1 MLGSVSLCKRR
12 SEAVSD
18 VIVRQ
23 LKVIKDARKGL
34 RTTRVCGMAAYSEP
48 RWYAA
53 YTCANHEKR
62 VSKQLGVR
70 AVEHFLPLYPS
81 VRRWKDRRVTLDLP
95 LFPGY
100 VFVRMALGDRLQVQ
114 QVPGVAH
121 LVGFDGTPA
130 ALPDQEVDA
139 LRASL
144 ANGVRAQPH
153 PYLKVG
159 QRVRVKNGPL
169 AGMEGVLLRRKG
181 SLRLV
186 ISIELIQRSVA
197 VDADEADV
205 EAVGLG
211 ARGWSEGLAAW
222 PRIRKQSREEIECE
236 R

>member
-1 MLGSVSLCKRR
+1 MLYRDCDD
-12 SEAVSD
+12 VSD
-18 VIVRQ
+18 GAKLYLAGSTRRGAIRRETEVITM
-23 LKVIKDARKGL
+23 GE
-34 RTTRVCGMAAYSEP
+34 TTLEDHRAEVAAGAAGYAVP
-48 RWYAA
+48 QWYVA

-62 VSKQLGVR
+62 VSEQLGVR
-70 AVEHFLPLYPS
+70 RVEHFLPLYSS

-100 VFVRMALGDRLQVQ
+100 VFVRMALRERLQVQ
-114 QVPGVAH
+114 TVPGVAR

-130 ALPDQEVDA
+130 VLPDQEIDG

-153 PYLKVG
+153 PFLRVG

-181 SLRLV
+181 GVRLV

-197 VDADEADV
+197 VDADAAD
-205 EAVGLG
+205 
-211 ARGWSEGLAAW
+211 
-222 PRIRKQSREEIECE
+222 
-236 R
+236 

>member
-1 MLGSVSLCKRR
+1 MGETAFETQRAGV
-12 SEAVSD
+12 EAV
-18 VIVRQ
+18 
-23 LKVIKDARKGL
+23 
-34 RTTRVCGMAAYSEP
+34 AYSVP
-48 RWYAA
+48 QWYAA

-62 VSKQLGVR
+62 VSEQLDVR
-70 AVEHFLPLYPS
+70 ELEHFLPLYAS

-100 VFVRMALGDRLQVQ
+100 VFVRMALRDRLRVQ

-130 ALPDQEVDA
+130 MLPEQEIDA

-144 ANGVRAQPH
+144 SSGVRAEPH
-153 PYLKVG
+153 PFLSVG
-159 QRVRVKNGPL
+159 QRVRVKNGVL

-181 SLRLV
+181 GFRLV

-205 EAVGLG
+205 EAVGRWG
-211 ARGWSEGLAAW
+211 G
-222 PRIRKQSREEIECE
+222 E
-236 R
+236 RPDGRFGN